1 MRSSRQPSA
10 TYDLTGKTFHR
21 LTVRE
26 LIGTATASGQRLW
39 LCDCECGGEK
49 TVMGGNLKNGNT
61 KSCGCFRR
69 ERGGKTP
76 RRNLHWSTGKKTI
89 RRGYPC
95 VNMNGRYYMVHRE
108 VMQEHLGRPLQ
119 PWEHVHHKNGIKTDY
134 RIENLELKVVPHG
147 AGQLV
152 DDVQNATTAEEKAA
166 CIRLAEAYLKAAGL
180 KWDRLIEA

>member
-1 MRSSRQPSA
+1 M
-10 TYDLTGKTFHR
+10 
-21 LTVRE
+21 
-26 LIGTATASGQRLW
+26 
-39 LCDCECGGEK
+39 CDCDCGGEK
-49 TVMGGNLKNGNT
+49 AVIAGNLHSGTT

-76 RRNLHWSTGKKTI
+76 KRNLHWSAGKKSM

-95 VNMNGRYYMVHRE
+95 VSMSGRYYMVHRE

-119 PWEHVHHKNGIKTDY
+119 KWEHVHHKNGIKTDY

-152 DDVQNATTAEEKAA
+152 EDIMNAKTAEEKAA
-166 CIRLAEAYLKAAGL
+166 CVKLAEAYLKAAGL
-180 KWDRLIEA
+180 RWDRLIED